1 MAQEYEFTINGQL
14 FYVNLYDGGWAW
26 WSAYNEMDG
35 YADTPLE
42 ALQNAIDYVQ
52 KQIDENKPTGW
63 EDFKQLPESM
73 NPDRWKENG

>member
-14 FYVNLYDGGWAW
+14 FYVNLYKEGWAW
-26 WSAYNEMDG
+26 WNAKTEMRDFT
-35 YADTPLE
+35 DTPLE

-52 KQIDENKPTGW
+52 KQIDGKKPTGW

-73 NPDRWKENG
+73 NPDRDKE